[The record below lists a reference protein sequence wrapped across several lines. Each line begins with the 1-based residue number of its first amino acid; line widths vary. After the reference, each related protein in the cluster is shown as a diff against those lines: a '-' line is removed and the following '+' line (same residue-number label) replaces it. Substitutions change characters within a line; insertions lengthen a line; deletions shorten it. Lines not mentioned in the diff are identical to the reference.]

1 MRTFTTNGTL
11 LSKVGDNIL
20 DSGLYRVNISL
31 HSFEANRGGDFNTY
45 IKNCFE
51 FAVKGAERGIF
62 IIFRLWNSGG
72 LETMNPDILA
82 LCREYFCT
90 EWVETKKGY
99 RLADRIFLEW
109 DKKFDWPD
117 VEAQEYPGGAFCLG
131 MREQIGIL
139 SDGSVV
145 PCCLDSDG
153 AVTLGNIHKDK
164 IEDIM
169 TSTRAR
175 AILEGFQKQE
185 AIEEL
190 CKRCSYRTKFNR

>member
-1 MRTFTTNGTL
+1 
-11 LSKVGDNIL
+11 
-20 DSGLYRVNISL
+20 
-31 HSFEANRGGDFNTY
+31 
-45 IKNCFE
+45 
-51 FAVKGAERGIF
+51 
-62 IIFRLWNSGG
+62 
-72 LETMNPDILA
+72 MNPDILA